1 MSRKLKDKLKDG
13 HASLHSYVYIFFYAR
28 ATQKQD
34 NGMLEQDSPKVALQT
49 HMVAQIK
56 VKSDRRDSF
65 GTRC

>member
-1 MSRKLKDKLKDG
+1 MSRKLKDKLKDR
-13 HASLHSYVYIFFYAR
+13 HASLHSYVYIFFFSR
-28 ATQKQD
+28 ATQKKD
-34 NGMLEQDSPKVALQT
+34 NSMLEQDSPKVALQT